1 MVVRPRVAAH
11 ADVPI
16 AGGGAGTGG
25 RLMRRSR
32 RSERVIQRD
41 YILLVLRAERAHA
54 DVVRTVLP
62 EHIVSQQGIGELSAS
77 PIHGRS
83 TRSIMARGADDRR
96 GTLIK
101 IRNQSR
107 TVLDAHQSGDLRTR
121 SRRG

>member
-1 MVVRPRVAAH
+1 MVGRPRVAAH

-25 RLMRRSR
+25 RLIRRSR

-41 YILLVLRAERAHA
+41 YVLLVLRAERTHA

-77 PIHGRS
+77 PIRGGS
-83 TRSIMARGADDRR
+83 ARSIMVRGADDPR
-96 GTLIK
+96 GEICT
-101 IRNQSR
+101 QSR